1 MTDIYRN
8 LIIQDEHR
16 DLARSIAETLA
27 PTGGQGMW
35 VTGLSPTGEAPQT
48 HWFSMGFID
57 PEFAALLPLN
67 GQGGQ
72 PALIVSLCAEAGLEI
87 NLADVEALL
96 SGADVSEED
105 GETAWARLG
114 LQLVRA

>member
-1 MTDIYRN
+1 MSDVYRN
-8 LIIQDEHR
+8 LIIEAAHR

-35 VTGLSPTGEAPQT
+35 VTGLSPDGQPPQT

-72 PALIVSLCAEAGLEI
+72 PALIVSLCAEAGLDIHLE
-87 NLADVEALL
+87 DVEALL
-96 SGADVSEED
+96 AGADVSEED
-105 GETAWARLG
+105 GETAWGRLG
-114 LQLVRA
+114 LQLVLA